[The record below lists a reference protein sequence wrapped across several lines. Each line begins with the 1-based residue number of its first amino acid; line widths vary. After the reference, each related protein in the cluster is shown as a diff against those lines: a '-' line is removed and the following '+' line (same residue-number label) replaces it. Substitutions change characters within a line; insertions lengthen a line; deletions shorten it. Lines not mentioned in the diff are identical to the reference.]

1 MSSSL
6 LDSSPKVGWPTGG
19 VILDIDLSK
28 MEVNSLNSSFLR
40 LNNYCQSCRGYNK
53 TIFNPY
59 IHFYFKMVFLTFTIF
74 KINFMNSLFLFKK
87 ILLLFLVFLLFSCAS
102 RKDLVY
108 YQDIDTLTQKEKSNS
123 YEIKI
128 QPDDLLMIIV
138 SAEDPE
144 IAIPFNLNTV
154 SIPSSTNS
162 ALGTGQQTNQL
173 YLVDANGYIEF
184 PVLGKLK
191 VSGLTRSE
199 VLQLLNGKIASY
211 IKKPIINLRIMNF
224 KVSVQGEVTVPGT
237 YTVPSERI
245 TLIEALSMAKDLT
258 IYGKRNNIL
267 IIREIDGVKSYNRID
282 ITKADFINSPFYYLA
297 QNDVVYV
304 EPNKNKINGA
314 AVGPNTGVLISIT
327 SLVITLITLIIT
339 TTK

>member
-1 MSSSL
+1 
-6 LDSSPKVGWPTGG
+6 
-19 VILDIDLSK
+19 
-28 MEVNSLNSSFLR
+28 
-40 LNNYCQSCRGYNK
+40 
-53 TIFNPY
+53 
-59 IHFYFKMVFLTFTIF
+59 
-74 KINFMNSLFLFKK
+74 MNSLFLFKK
-87 ILLLFLVFLLFSCAS
+87 ILILFLVFFLFSCAS
-102 RKDLVY
+102 RKDIVY
-108 YQDIDTLTQKEKSNS
+108 YQDIDTLGQKEKSNS

-144 IAIPFNLNTV
+144 IAIPFNLNTISV
-154 SIPSSTNS
+154 PNSTSS
-162 ALGTGQQTNQL
+162 ALTNGQQTTQL
-173 YLVDANGYIEF
+173 YLVDTNGYIEF
-184 PVLGKLK
+184 PVLGRLK

-199 VLQLLNGKIASY
+199 VLQLLNGKIATY

-245 TLIEALSMAKDLT
+245 TLIEAISMAKDLT

-267 IIREIDGVKSYNRID
+267 IIREIDGIKSYNRVD